1 MSKLPVRWVPDE
13 LMTRAF
19 ALATKWHGSQVRK
32 GNDDPYISHLM
43 AVSAL
48 VIEYGGTQEQATAA
62 LLHDILEDTE
72 CTKDVLV
79 TAVGQEV
86 ADIVEACTH
95 ATIEKTGNAET
106 DFVQRKQ
113 LYIDHLLDP
122 RLRESAAVLVA
133 LADKTHNAE
142 STARNWETSTKDPET
157 FFNDYNGNFESQKWW
172 YESLVN
178 VFTQSEMPEQLLDRF
193 RIAVTTVFGS

>member
-1 MSKLPVRWVPDE
+1 
-13 LMTRAF
+13 MTRAF
-19 ALATKWHGSQVRK
+19 ALATKWHSAQVRK

-48 VIEYGGTQEQATAA
+48 VIEYGGTQEQAAAA

-72 CTKDVLV
+72 CPKDVLV
-79 TAVGQEV
+79 AVVGQEV

-95 ATIEKTGNAET
+95 AAIEKTGDAET
-106 DFVQRKQ
+106 DFVRRKQ

-122 RLRESAAVLVA
+122 LLRESAAVLVA

-142 STARNWETSTKDPET
+142 STARNWEAGTKDPRT
-157 FFNDYNGNFESQKWW
+157 FFNNYNGNFESQKWW

-178 VFTQSEMPEQLLDRF
+178 AFTQLEAPKQLLDRF
-193 RIAVTTVFGS
+193 RTAVTTIFAY